1 MKILKIVCIFSLKA
15 FFIISPIKQG
25 EMEPQ
30 AGALAGILIS
40 IVPFCFDRKWEKRY
54 IVHCLKLK
62 QNIKVFGTNF
72 PNPTFHGVAEGQV
85 RELES
90 IFRDPYPVLG

>member
-15 FFIISPIKQG
+15 FFIICPIKQG

-54 IVHCLKLK
+54 CPLFKA
-62 QNIKVFGTNF
+62 IKVFGTNF
-72 PNPTFHGVAEGQV
+72 PNATFRGMAAGEV

-90 IFRDPYPVLG
+90 IFRVPFPVLG